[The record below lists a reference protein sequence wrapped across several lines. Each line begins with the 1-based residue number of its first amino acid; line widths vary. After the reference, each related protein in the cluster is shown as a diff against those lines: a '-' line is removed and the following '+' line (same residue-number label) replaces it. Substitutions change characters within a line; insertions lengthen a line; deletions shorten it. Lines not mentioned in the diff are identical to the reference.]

1 MLKINLRDTP
11 AEERWILHGRLT
23 APWVRELRASWR
35 KNHRTEQ
42 VRPCIIDLNEVTFI
56 DKSGQRLL
64 HVLVSGAAECL
75 ASGVYIKHVL
85 EQLTS
90 KGKSRTFDRLL
101 RRFRGSCW
109 GHWAPR

>member
-11 AEERWILHGRLT
+11 AEERWILHSRLT

-64 HVLVSGAAECL
+64 RVLVSEGADVSRA
-75 ASGVYIKHVL
+75 AF
-85 EQLTS
+85 TS
-90 KGKSRTFDRLL
+90 STYL
-101 RRFRGSCW
+101 SN
-109 GHWAPR
+109 

>member
-35 KNHRTEQ
+35 KKHRTEQ
-42 VRPCIIDLNEVTFI
+42 VRPCIIDLNEVTVYRR
-56 DKSGQRLL
+56 KRAAASS
-64 HVLVSGAAECL
+64 VLVSEGAECL

-90 KGKSRTFDRLL
+90 KGKSRTFDRPL

>member
-23 APWVRELRASWR
+23 APWVRELRASCR

-56 DKSGQRLL
+56 DNGPCGCVAFSDPWTGEKR
-64 HVLVSGAAECL
+64 VVE
-75 ASGVYIKHVL
+75 VEV
-85 EQLTS
+85 
-90 KGKSRTFDRLL
+90 
-101 RRFRGSCW
+101 
-109 GHWAPR
+109 